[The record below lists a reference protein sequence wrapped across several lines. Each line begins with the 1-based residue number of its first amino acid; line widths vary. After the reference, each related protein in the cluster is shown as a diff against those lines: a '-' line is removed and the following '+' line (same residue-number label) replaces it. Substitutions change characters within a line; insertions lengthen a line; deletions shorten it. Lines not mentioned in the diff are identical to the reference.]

1 MQPDSD
7 DTILSLPGS
16 ARPAGHP
23 DHADH
28 LDHPPRHAAAGSRQ
42 DRTVLDRT
50 AVIHDDTVPHRGTER
65 IRGGELLVERPRGP
79 ILRVLIGS
87 DHVVELETPVLI
99 GRAPR
104 RPRISAG
111 ALPQL
116 VRVPSPHGEVSSTH
130 VELRQV
136 GAAVLVTD
144 LRSTNGTRV
153 TAPGAASRLVQG
165 ESVAVAV
172 GTLIDLGDDTFV
184 QILAPTDG
192 ESGA

>member
-1 MQPDSD
+1 VQPDSD

-16 ARPAGHP
+16 ARPAEQGARHG
-23 DHADH
+23 AESSV
-28 LDHPPRHAAAGSRQ
+28 LDRG
-42 DRTVLDRT
+42 VLDRT
-50 AVIHDDTVPHRGTER
+50 AVIHDDTVPHRGTAR
-65 IRGGELLVERPRGP
+65 LRGGELLVERPPGP

-87 DHVVELETPVLI
+87 AHVVELETPVLI

-184 QILAPTDG
+184 QILAPTEG
-192 ESGA
+192 EPGA